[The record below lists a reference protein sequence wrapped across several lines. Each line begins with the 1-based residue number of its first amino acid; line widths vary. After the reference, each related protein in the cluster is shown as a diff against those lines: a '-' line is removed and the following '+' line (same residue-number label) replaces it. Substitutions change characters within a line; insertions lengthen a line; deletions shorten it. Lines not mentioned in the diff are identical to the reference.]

1 MWTKTIII
9 TKKKDSKNLKQQKQN
24 DYQQIN

>member
-1 MWTKTIII
+1 MWTKTII
-9 TKKKDSKNLKQQKQN
+9 TKKKDSTVHLKQQKQN